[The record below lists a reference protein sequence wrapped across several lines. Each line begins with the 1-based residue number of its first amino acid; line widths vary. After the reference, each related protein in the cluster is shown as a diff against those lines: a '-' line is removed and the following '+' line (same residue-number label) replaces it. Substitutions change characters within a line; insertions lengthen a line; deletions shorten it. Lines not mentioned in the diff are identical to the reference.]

1 MHGVDEPIVPVLIDV
16 VPGLEQNGSQLYK
29 DGVGLD
35 SSLDSSAQLFLKQL
49 DGAEFRAACWLI

>member
-29 DGVGLD
+29 DGLAG
-35 SSLDSSAQLFLKQL
+35 QLCPVVPKTT
-49 DGAEFRAACWLI
+49 